1 MKELLDLLALR
12 ESGGSYTIVYGGKH
26 LPLTTMTIG
35 QVLAAQ
41 AKMKVSSACGRY
53 QIIQA
58 TLRMLVRQLGLSNDA
73 LFDEAMQDRLAER
86 LVRNRG
92 LDRFLASTLSAED
105 FANNLAKEWAS
116 LPVVTPIKGPH
127 RQLKPGQ
134 SYYAGDGL
142 NKAFH
147 KPEDVL
153 RVLNRMKGTTMTDE
167 LRKKANDAFQA
178 KLRELQGRP
187 PVDKPEARETQGLI
201 VDLGKTFCDNAQ
213 QGIDLMQKEIHQFR
227 MFIPDKY
234 EHLILPVLAGFEAI
248 LPEFCGKAPE

>member
-1 MKELLDLLALR
+1 MKELLDLIAKH

-58 TLRMLVRQLGLSNDA
+58 TLRELVRRLGLSDDA
-73 LFDEAMQDRLAER
+73 LFDEAMQDLLAER
-86 LVRNRG
+86 LIHNRG
-92 LDRFLASTLSAED
+92 LDRFLVGSLSTED

-116 LPVVTPIKGPH
+116 LPVVTPIKGSR

-153 RVLNRMKGTTMTDE
+153 RVLNRM
-167 LRKKANDAFQA
+167 
-178 KLRELQGRP
+178 RP
-187 PVDKPEARETQGLI
+187 Q
-201 VDLGKTFCDNAQ
+201 
-213 QGIDLMQKEIHQFR
+213 
-227 MFIPDKY
+227 
-234 EHLILPVLAGFEAI
+234 
-248 LPEFCGKAPE
+248 